1 MSRLHAATIYFMW
14 QYLLLNLKS
23 SNFSKTEGALNHV
36 EITVKQK
43 MYFLPYKFDLIN
55 SLMKIEGYTGS
66 NMNNSI
72 LVFWSLGRK
81 LFLSRHLKSIGP
93 CLNNFTK
100 IILSFIETWNF
111 DLWQDWNEKRIV

>member
-23 SNFSKTEGALNHV
+23 SNFSKTEEGALNHV

-100 IILSFIETWNF
+100 IILRVLLKLEISIFDKIEMK
-111 DLWQDWNEKRIV
+111 NE